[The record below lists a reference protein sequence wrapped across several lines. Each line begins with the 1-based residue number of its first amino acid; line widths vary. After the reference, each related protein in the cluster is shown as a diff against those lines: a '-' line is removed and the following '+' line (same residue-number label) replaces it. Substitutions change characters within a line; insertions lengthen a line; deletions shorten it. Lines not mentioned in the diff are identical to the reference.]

1 MKLSIEQQLAA
12 YTSEKRVLVC
22 AGAGAGKTRCLTE
35 RVKYLLY
42 EKNVEPST
50 IFCITFTNM
59 AADEMRLRLGEKAE
73 NCFIGTIHSLA
84 NKILLSSGIS
94 TFDAIEEEEFD
105 KFFDM
110 LNDNIDKLK
119 FPEVEHLLVDEIQD
133 ICDNEYNFMRT
144 ILRPKN
150 FWAVGD
156 SRQAIYSFKGGN
168 YHIFMGLTE
177 DPFTTVYELRDC
189 YRCDPEIIDFAN
201 QHLKKVS
208 NIYKTPTNC
217 VRPYGGR
224 AVEEDEF
231 SYSTVLETINEINDY
246 KNTAI
251 LCRSNKMVEDFLFF
265 LHKNNIPAV
274 TFKKADKTFIELQ
287 EELKSNSVKV
297 LTIHSAK
304 GLEWNNVIVFQEF
317 QRWNDEEQRIS
328 YVAATRARDYLLW
341 LNPVKKTKTKTKSYK
356 EQYIEKQMI
365 GW

>member
-1 MKLSIEQQLAA
+1 MKLSIEQQLAT
-12 YTSEKRVLVC
+12 YTDEKKVLVC
-22 AGAGAGKTRCLTE
+22 AAAGSGKTRCLTE

-42 EKNVEPST
+42 EKNIEPST

-59 AADEMRLRLGEKAE
+59 AAEEMKLRLGEKAE

-133 ICDNEYNFMRT
+133 ICNNEYNFMRT

-156 SRQAIYSFKGGN
+156 SRQAIYGFKGGN

-177 DPFTTVYELRDC
+177 DPFTMVYELCDC
-189 YRCDPEIIDFAN
+189 YRCDPEIMDFAN
-201 QHLKKVS
+201 QQLKKVN
-208 NIYKTPTNC
+208 NIYKTPTHC
-217 VRPYGGR
+217 VRPYGGS
-224 AVEEDEF
+224 AVEEEEF
-231 SYSTVLETINEINDY
+231 SYSTVLDTINQINDY
-246 KNTAI
+246 KNTAV

-265 LHKNNIPAV
+265 LHKNNIPAM

-304 GLEWNNVIVFQEF
+304 GLEWDNVIVFQEF

-328 YVAATRARDYLLW
+328 YVAATRARNYLLW
-341 LNPVKKTKTKTKSYK
+341 LSPVKKQQKKTKTYK
-356 EQYIEKQMI
+356 EEYMDSQMV